1 MTPEARHA
9 LRRVIAVWAVVGLI
23 QLALWWVF
31 YRSRF
36 YQPLW
41 MTPALL
47 VAVGGVAATVHAVRV
62 RNRERRSGD
71 RRAGA
76 NRRAG
81 AA

>member
-9 LRRVIAVWAVVGLI
+9 LRRVLTVWTVVGLI
-23 QLALWWVF
+23 QLVLWWVF

-62 RNRERRSGD
+62 RSRERRAGDRRAADD

-76 NRRAG
+76 A
-81 AA
+81 